1 MNPAH
6 FLVCLL
12 ASISTASAAL
22 SVVATTTVV
31 ADLLRDIGGDRIQV
45 EALMGPG
52 VDPHL
57 YKASARDVTRLSR
70 ADAVFYSGLFLE
82 GRMEDVFQNL
92 AKSRRTVFAVT
103 EDIPKDRLI
112 QSADSSGHPD
122 PHVWGDPSLWK
133 IAAESVAKRLSQ
145 LDPAGTATFTARRI
159 ETVRSYEDLVAWG
172 KKQIARIPET
182 QRVLVTSHDAFNYFG
197 RAFGFQ
203 VVGVQGISTV
213 SEAGLA
219 DITKVADLVRLS
231 KIKAV
236 FVESSVAPAA
246 IERISRD
253 AGARIGGELFSDALG
268 KPGDL
273 RMGTGESFD
282 VGTYV
287 GMLRYNIHTIV
298 EALH

>member
-1 MNPAH
+1 MNLAP

-22 SVVATTTVV
+22 SVVATTTIV
-31 ADLLRDIGGDRIQV
+31 ADLVREVGGDRIQV

-103 EDIPKDRLI
+103 EDIPKERLI
-112 QSADSSGHPD
+112 ESADSAGHPD
-122 PHVWGDPSLWK
+122 PHVWGDPNLWK
-133 IAAESVAKRLSQ
+133 LAVESVAKRLSQ
-145 LDPAGTATFTARRI
+145 LDPAGAPTYAARKTQTI
-159 ETVRSYEDLVAWG
+159 RSYEALANWG
-172 KKQIARIPET
+172 KQQVARIPES
-182 QRVLVTSHDAFNYFG
+182 QRVLITSHDAFNYFG

-219 DITKVADLVRLS
+219 DITKVADLVRSS
-231 KIKAV
+231 KLKAV

-273 RMGTGESFD
+273 RQGAGESLD